1 MERRHVLDIETV
13 MPHRGAMRLVDRVLE
28 HDAEAISVEARV
40 RADGPFHVD
49 GGLPAYVG
57 VELMAQAIAC
67 WAGVRAR
74 AQGLAPPVGFLLG
87 TRRYEAHVQVFGIGE
102 VLRVT
107 AHRELMADSG
117 LAVFSCTIS
126 ARGVPLASAHVS
138 VFEPPDA
145 GAYLEQGAQGMVTE

>member
-1 MERRHVLDIETV
+1 

-28 HDAEAISVEARV
+28 HDADSIAVEARV
-40 RADGPFHVD
+40 RVDGPFHVD

-67 WAGVRAR
+67 WAGMRAQ

-87 TRRYEAHVQVFGIGE
+87 TRRYESRVSAFGIGD

-107 AHRELMADSG
+107 AHRELVADSG

-126 ARGVPLASAHVS
+126 GRGVPLASAHVS

-145 GAYLEQGAQGMVTE
+145 AAYLLNQGAEGAASE

>member
-1 MERRHVLDIETV
+1 MLDIETV

-102 VLRVT
+102 VLRDR
-107 AHRELMADSG
+107 APRADGRQRPGGFFLHTGARRAAGERACLGVRAAGCRRVSG
-117 LAVFSCTIS
+117 TGC
-126 ARGVPLASAHVS
+126 P
-138 VFEPPDA
+138 
-145 GAYLEQGAQGMVTE
+145 GMVTE